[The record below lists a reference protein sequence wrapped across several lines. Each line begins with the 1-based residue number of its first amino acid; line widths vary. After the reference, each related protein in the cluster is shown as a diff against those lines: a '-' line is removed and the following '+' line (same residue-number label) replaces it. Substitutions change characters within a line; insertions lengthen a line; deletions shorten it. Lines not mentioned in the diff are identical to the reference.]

1 MRADSTGVATV
12 NPFEEL
18 VGGGGNVGKGNPG
31 VFVRGE
37 TLPTHE
43 ILVTLTGLPA
53 VENRGDRGRSG
64 VGIIELEGVG

>member
-1 MRADSTGVATV
+1 MRADSTGVVTV
-12 NPFEEL
+12 KPFKEL

-43 ILVTLTGLPA
+43 ILVALAELA
-53 VENRGDRGRSG
+53 RVKEFGDIGG
-64 VGIIELEGVG
+64 